1 MEDPAKMRFST
12 TSHEEKKIFEDVV
25 TPTTGRT
32 TSAANV
38 TRYISEKLL
47 DWGVE
52 ERGTYRII
60 LTSQPGRP

>member
-1 MEDPAKMRFST
+1 MRFST